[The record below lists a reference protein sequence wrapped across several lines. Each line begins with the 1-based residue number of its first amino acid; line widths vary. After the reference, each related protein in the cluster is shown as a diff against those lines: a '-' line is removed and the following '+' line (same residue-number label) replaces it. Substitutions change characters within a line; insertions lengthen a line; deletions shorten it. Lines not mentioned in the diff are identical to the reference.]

1 MKRIG
6 MGIVGAG
13 FVGPHHIDAVRR
25 LGFVDV
31 VAVAGSSEAS
41 AQKKAEALGSRG
53 PTAATRRCSTIPT
66 SRSSTTRRRTTCT
79 TR

>member
-25 LGFVDV
+25 LGYVDV

-41 AQKKAEALGSRG
+41 ATKAEALGRAG

-66 SRSSTTRRRTTCT
+66 SRSCTTRRRTTCT